1 MTERRKD
8 LVEFEAQLREMKD
21 PTIQLFLGMI
31 DGMSPSAKD
40 TALERQKKM
49 MSIGE
54 AMTRMLNNIL
64 NDRDGSALLR
74 EEVLKRN
81 GKQE

>member
-8 LVEFEAQLREMKD
+8 LVDFEAQLREMKD
-21 PTIQLFLGMI
+21 PTVQLFLGMI
-31 DGMSPSAKD
+31 DGMSPTAKD

-54 AMTRMLNNIL
+54 AMTISPMALGRMIRI
-64 NDRDGSALLR
+64 DSGVIIVFRQRQWS
-74 EEVLKRN
+74 
-81 GKQE
+81 